1 MALELDLRYYRW
13 YPPEEHLGYATERA
27 SLDRAQ
33 TAFLLVDVYCPP
45 PEHLFL
51 QGMVSDRLMQLWY
64 QISVERIAP
73 ALQAARAARL
83 PIIYVTNSGPRVAL
97 GKSEFADKLRKSLG
111 FEMEQAFTEPMVDP
125 REYHHGDQVQLRF
138 PVALEPQPGDH
149 YIRKHVYSGF
159 FDTRL
164 DTLLRNLSVH
174 NLICVGF
181 VANACLLF
189 TIADAVYRNY
199 KVVLLRDCTLAS
211 ELPEGFEGLRQTQY
225 MIQWIE
231 TIIGTTV
238 TSSEFIAACGED
250 G

>member
-1 MALELDLRYYRW
+1 MPLELDLRYYRW
-13 YPPEEHLGYATERA
+13 YPPEAHLGYAVEHVRF
-27 SLDRAQ
+27 DRTD

-51 QGMVSDRLMQLWY
+51 QGMVTDRLQQLWY
-64 QISVERIAP
+64 QVSVECIGP
-73 ALQAARAARL
+73 SLQAARGAGL
-83 PIIYVTNSGPRVAL
+83 PIVYVTNSGPRVAL
-97 GKSEFADKLRKSLG
+97 GESQFADKLRQSLG
-111 FEMEQAFTEPMVDP
+111 FEMEEAFTEPTVDP
-125 REYHHGDQVQLRF
+125 REYHQGEEVQLRF
-138 PVALEPQPGDH
+138 PAALEPQPDDY

-164 DTLLRNLSVH
+164 DTLLRNLQIS

-189 TIADAVYRNY
+189 TIADALYRNY

-211 ELPEGFEGLRQTQY
+211 ELPDDFEELRQTQY

-231 TIIGTTV
+231 TIIGSTV
-238 TSSEFIAACGED
+238 TSSEFIAACEKAG
-250 G
+250 